1 MYDYHGFEELKV
13 GQRLKVKGTPGSD
26 SGSFSALEIAA
37 KEQKDQAEIEGLVQ
51 RVDCDGRTLRV
62 LNMDF
67 EVPHGTVIKD
77 VSKREIDLENLNE
90 GDVVKVKGQ
99 YGPNTSFVTE
109 KVKMKE
115 SMGFNIEELQGNID
129 AIDADSHT
137 IHMVG
142 MKVIVTEKT
151 SIEL

>member
-26 SGSFSALEIAA
+26 GGTFSALEIAA

-51 RVDCDGRTLRV
+51 NVDCAGRTLRV
-62 LNMDF
+62 VNMDF
-67 EVPHGTVIKD
+67 AVPPGTVIKD
-77 VSKREIDLENLNE
+77 VSKREIDLENLSE

-99 YGPNTSFVTE
+99 YGTSFITA

-115 SMGFNIEELQGNID
+115 SMGFHIEELQGNID
-129 AIDADSHT
+129 SIDAAAHT
-137 IHMVG
+137 IEMVG